1 MIAISNDARIFIFTG
16 STDMRKGF
24 HGLISLVQK
33 FSEDPI
39 DGSLYVFTNRNRT
52 RLKILYWD
60 GDGFALWYKRLE
72 KAKYKWPIKEQNEVF
87 TLTKFELDRLLSGF
101 TIIGHKPVQ
110 INDFTM
116 T

>member
-1 MIAISNDARIFIFTG
+1 MITISNDARIFIFTG

-33 FSEDPI
+33 FSEDPV

-60 GDGFALWYKRLE
+60 GDGFALWYKHLQKGLFDIAQSADGKLLAKRKQLLMILE
-72 KAKYKWPIKEQNEVF
+72 GVEP
-87 TLTKFELDRLLSGF
+87 LR
-101 TIIGHKPVQ
+101 
-110 INDFTM
+110 INRNFNLKKD
-116 T
+116 